1 MVIAEPHERKMQ
13 MSYRNGREKYGDDR
27 NDSRRE
33 DDRRKA
39 PEPRYRQVKSPAT
52 VEDQIEKL
60 LSRGCIIEDMDHA
73 VCALSNIN
81 YYRLAHYF
89 AIFLETKSKYREGT
103 SFEVVMHIYDFDRLL
118 RSLLLLALEE
128 VEITMRANISNYH
141 ALKYGALGYLNESSF
156 DTRHNHKAFLKKL
169 DRMIEN
175 NTGEQLVTH
184 HMKKYGGAFP
194 LWVIM
199 ELFSFGALNTFY
211 SDMKIEDKRAI
222 AEAAFDLPYRC
233 VENWLNCLSELRNQ
247 CAHYNRLYANN
258 LSSVPKQP
266 PDMQR
271 NMSNTLFDYIIVLKK
286 LYPRSDVWNTAFAAK
301 LTLLIAEYREV
312 IDLSYIGFPENW
324 EDILIDK

>member
-1 MVIAEPHERKMQ
+1 MAYSNDR
-13 MSYRNGREKYGDDR
+13 RRGGKYGGDGDER
-27 NDSRRE
+27 IVTE
-33 DDRRKA
+33 QRKRP
-39 PEPRYRQVKSPAT
+39 PETKYRQVKSPAT

-60 LSRGCIIEDMDHA
+60 KSRGCIIEDMDHA

-89 AIFLETKSKYREGT
+89 AIFLETKTRYREGT
-103 SFEVVMHIYDFDRLL
+103 SFEVVMHIYDFDRLM

-156 DTRHNHKAFLKKL
+156 DDRHNHKAFLKKI

-184 HMKKYGGAFP
+184 HIKKYGGAFP

-211 SDMKIEDKRAI
+211 SDMKVEDKRAI

-247 CAHYNRLYANN
+247 CAHYNRLYANE

-266 PDMQR
+266 PDMDR
-271 NMSNTLFDYIIVLKK
+271 TMSNTLFDYIIVLKK

-301 LTLLIAEYREV
+301 LTLLIAEYSEV